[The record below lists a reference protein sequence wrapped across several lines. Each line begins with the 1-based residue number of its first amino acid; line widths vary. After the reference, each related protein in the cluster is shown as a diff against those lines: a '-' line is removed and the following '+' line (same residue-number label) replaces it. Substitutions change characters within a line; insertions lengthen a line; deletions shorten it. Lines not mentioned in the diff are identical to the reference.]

1 MKVEGEPYSLGLY
14 IFWVF
19 HPGLVF
25 LCWRGLQL
33 YVLFPSLVYDR
44 IDNLIN
50 GDLVLV

>member
-1 MKVEGEPYSLGLY
+1 MKVEGEPYSLVLY
-14 IFWVF
+14 IFWLF
-19 HPGLVF
+19 HHGLVF
-25 LCWRGLQL
+25 LCCLGLQL